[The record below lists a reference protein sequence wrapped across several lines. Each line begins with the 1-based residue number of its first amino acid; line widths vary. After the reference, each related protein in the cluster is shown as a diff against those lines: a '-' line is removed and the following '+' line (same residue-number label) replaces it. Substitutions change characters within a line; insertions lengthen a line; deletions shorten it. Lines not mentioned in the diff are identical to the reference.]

1 MKIELLPEIDLVDPK
16 SLSLERLK
24 VVPSD
29 KEVDDAIARI
39 ASQNR
44 ESRPVEDARP
54 AKEGDIVVIDFAGKV
69 DGEAFEGGTGS
80 GVSLELGSDQFIP
93 GFEAQLVGAEVGRP
107 MEVKVTFPED
117 YGHEPLAGKDR
128 SEGRR
133 AGKEGGGR
141 WYSRWAP

>member
-107 MEVKVTFPED
+107 MEVKVTFPAD

-128 SEGRR
+128 SEEHTTELQSLMRTSY
-133 AGKEGGGR
+133 AV
-141 WYSRWAP
+141 